1 MKMESLSILII
12 FCLFPIGCLTQTF
25 VTEPVEYPGK
35 DKIIVE
41 AMDGEDVSV
50 YCSINDSIIQT
61 VWQEV
66 DGAVIDFDLDTGM
79 GLDPYMFLS
88 IADDITTR
96 ANLSIPTFTIE
107 QDRLELYCRP
117 LDEDADRK
125 IFLFGIPGVI
135 DFVTTIFLALNLM
148 YNNYVYLLHVHNG

>member
-1 MKMESLSILII
+1 MKMESLSIVII
-12 FCLFPIGCLTQTF
+12 FCVFPIGCLTQTF

-50 YCSINDSIIQT
+50 YCSIKFNDSTIQT

-66 DGAVIDFDLDTGM
+66 DGAAIDFDLDTGM
-79 GLDPYMFLS
+79 GLDPHTFLS
-88 IADDITTR
+88 IADDKITR
-96 ANLSIPTFTIE
+96 ANLSISTFTID

-117 LDEDADRK
+117 LDEDADSK
-125 IFLFGIPGVI
+125 TFLFGIPGVI
-135 DFVTTIFLALNLM
+135 DFVKTIF
-148 YNNYVYLLHVHNG
+148 